1 VITRRPGVL
10 AAATVAAAALAI
22 ALSVQAIYRAP
33 LNVDEELTRRIAS
46 GRFGSIFSIV
56 ASQRGGGPLH
66 FWLIHLTLQ
75 WPGGL
80 IGLRAPSL
88 VFFVLAL
95 PAVALAARELAGT
108 KAAIVTVLLTAC
120 APLAISY
127 DTFGRPHSLLLAWI
141 SWGTFAAFYAART
154 GGRRAW
160 IIAGVALGTAIYSH
174 PTAPIYE
181 LSGFVAAL
189 ALVRGT
195 WRDVV
200 RQAWPGA
207 LALAVTTVPYE
218 AFTAHKLAD
227 RYGVSSRAAHG
238 RTFDGKPVWE
248 NALRF
253 MSPDAH
259 GHLFLNALTAL
270 AIAGVVVLAVQRRRR
285 VLAAIA
291 AIIVLP
297 VLFFTYVPANGLS
310 ALFFDRYV
318 LPPLPFFLLLA
329 AVGAVG
335 IAQLARRGWPVVL
348 VALAAAALLTQ
359 LAVVRKHNHNLAR
372 LHLGRVTAVVRAQSG
387 DAVLFGTAGTQ
398 DVTGTLGAFN
408 FGRGPNLLDR
418 YLALRIP
425 SLPLVNDDTCVPV
438 VGYLSGPPT
447 PRHGLF
453 LFYANDTDQQRAAKT
468 AFAKLGVRAQV
479 PAPRYF
485 LIRTAALPPRALVE
499 LALRIRTAWLAAEP
513 ANPRSGDLVASDR
526 RALQAPGTCVS
537 RGPFGDPD
545 ISPNFPEIVT

>member
-1 VITRRPGVL
+1 MTIRRPGVL

-22 ALSVQAIYRAP
+22 AVSVQAIYGAP
-33 LNVDEELTRRIAS
+33 LNVDEELTRRIAA

-108 KAAIVTVLLTAC
+108 QAAAVTVLLTAC
-120 APLAISY
+120 APLAVSY

-154 GGRRAW
+154 AGRRAW
-160 IIAGVALGTAIYSH
+160 VVAGIVLGTAIYSH

-181 LSGFVAAL
+181 LTNFLAAL
-189 ALVRGT
+189 ALVRGG
-195 WRDVV
+195 WREVV
-200 RQAWPGA
+200 REAWPGA
-207 LALAVTTVPYE
+207 AALAVTTVPYE

-253 MSPDAH
+253 MSPSAH
-259 GHLFLNALTAL
+259 GHAFLTWLTAL
-270 AIAGVVVLAVQRRRR
+270 AAAGVVVLVAQRRWR
-285 VLAAIA
+285 VLAAVA
-291 AIIVLP
+291 AIVVLP

-318 LPPLPFFLLLA
+318 LPPLPFFVLLG

-335 IAQLARRGWPVVL
+335 IAQLARRGRPVVL
-348 VALAAAALLTQ
+348 VALTAAVLVTQ
-359 LAVVRKHNHNLAR
+359 LSLVRTHNHNLSKLRLAR
-372 LHLGRVTAVVRAQSG
+372 IASVVRAQSG

-398 DVTGTLGAFN
+398 DLTGTLGAFN

-418 YLALRIP
+418 YLAMR
-425 SLPLVNDDTCVPV
+425 LPALALVNDDTCVPV
-438 VGYLSGPPT
+438 VAYLGGPAT

-453 LFYANDTDQQRAAKT
+453 LFYANGAGQQSAA
-468 AFAKLGVRAQV
+468 AAALAKLGVRVQI
-479 PAPRYF
+479 PAPRYL
-485 LIRTAALPPRALVE
+485 LIRTGALPPRRLVE
-499 LALRIRTAWLAAEP
+499 LALRIREAWVAAEP
-513 ANPRSGDLVASDR
+513 ANPRAGDLVAADTQAL
-526 RALQAPGTCVS
+526 RAPDTCTP